1 MPEDTQQLIAS
12 RYQLLRRIG
21 AGGMGEVWEAEDT
34 VLGRRVAVKV
44 VDLARTGDRRR
55 EEIRERAM
63 REGRAAAQIDHPRTV
78 RVFDIVDDPDHL
90 YLVMELVSATQ
101 LDDAIRDDGPLEPRA
116 AAQVGLQV
124 VEALAAAHR
133 AGVVHRDVKPGN
145 VMVLA
150 DGSVK
155 LADFGIATIKEDP
168 DLTATGLVMGTP
180 KFLSPEA
187 ARGERATAA
196 SDLWGLGALLHFV
209 VEGEAPFDKGD
220 TLPTLHAVLHEP
232 PRPSR
237 LAGPLAPVIAALLTK
252 DPAGRPSVEETA
264 RLLRA
269 VIAGE
274 DATVATVVSPA
285 PTATQVLGST
295 RPVQPAP
302 AAREPVRA
310 APRPASA
317 PARAGNGGRLLAG
330 LAALA
335 LLIGIGAIALAQ
347 SQGDD
352 DPGTTTE
359 TTVAPTE
366 TTAAPPEDES
376 TTTTESPTTT
386 ASLLPDLERPDGVPE
401 TWVPYEGDGYRIWH
415 PIDWVRNG
423 SDFTAPDGSYLRVD
437 SVSPPSADGDP
448 VKAWEQQE
456 KAFEKDHPDY
466 ERIRLEETDYR
477 DYEAAIWEFTFSG
490 QHADDLGFVV
500 GDTGYALNFVTDEGA
515 WDDYE
520 DVREA
525 FKAGFE
531 PTA

>member
-12 RYQLLRRIG
+12 RYRLLRRIG

-101 LDDAIRDDGPLEPRA
+101 LDDAIRDEGPLEPRA

-124 VEALAAAHR
+124 AEALAAAHR

-237 LAGPLAPVIAALLTK
+237 RAGPLAPVIAALLTK
-252 DPAGRPSVEETA
+252 DPFGRPSIDETM

-269 VIAGE
+269 VVDGDE
-274 DATVATVVSPA
+274 PTVATVVAPA
-285 PTATQVLGST
+285 PTATQVLTAT
-295 RPVQPAP
+295 RTVP
-302 AAREPVRA
+302 AAPPPREPVRP
-310 APRPASA
+310 APRPAPS
-317 PARAGNGGRLLAG
+317 GGYGGKLLAG
-330 LAALA
+330 LAVLA

-347 SQGDD
+347 SKKDD
-352 DPGTTTE
+352 DPGAATSSTTAPS
-359 TTVAPTE
+359 TTVAPPAE
-366 TTAAPPEDES
+366 TES
-376 TTTTESPTTT
+376 TTTTEAPTTT
-386 ASLLPDLERPDGVPE
+386 ESLLPDLERPDGVPE
-401 TWVPYEGDGYRIWH
+401 TWIPYEGDGYRIWH
-415 PIDWVRNG
+415 PVDWVRNG

-456 KAFEKDHPDY
+456 KAFERDHPDY

-477 DYEAAIWEFTFSG
+477 DYDAAIWEFTFEG

-500 GDTGYALNFVTDEGA
+500 GDTGFALNFVTDEDA
-515 WDDYE
+515 WDDYD
-520 DVREA
+520 DVRQA
-525 FKAGFE
+525 FRDGFE
-531 PTA
+531 PT

>member
-21 AGGMGEVWEAEDT
+21 AGGMGEVWEADDT

-44 VDLARTGDRRR
+44 VDLARTGDRKR

-78 RVFDIVDDPDHL
+78 RVFDIVDDLDHL
-90 YLVMELVSATQ
+90 YLVMELVTATQ
-101 LDDAIRDDGPLEPRA
+101 LDDAIRDDGPLDPRA

-124 VEALAAAHR
+124 VEALTAAHR

-168 DLTATGLVMGTP
+168 DLTATGLVLGTP

-237 LAGPLAPVIAALLTK
+237 RAGPLAPVIAALLSK
-252 DPAGRPSVEETA
+252 DPAGRPSTEETA

-269 VIAGE
+269 VVDG
-274 DATVATVVSPA
+274 DSPTVATTVA
-285 PTATQVLGST
+285 TATPTQVLEST
-295 RPVQPAP
+295 RPVPAAP
-302 AAREPVRA
+302 AAREPARP
-310 APRPASA
+310 APRPV
-317 PARAGNGGRLLAG
+317 PAGPGNGGRLLAA

-335 LLIGIGAIALAQ
+335 LLIGVGAIALAQ
-347 SQGDD
+347 MQQDD
-352 DPGTTTE
+352 DPGPASSSTTAPTTAPEATVAEETTTTTE
-359 TTVAPTE
+359 T
-366 TTAAPPEDES
+366 
-376 TTTTESPTTT
+376 PTTT
-386 ASLLPDLERPDGVPE
+386 DGGLLDLDRPDGVPE
-401 TWVPYEGDGYRIWH
+401 TWIPYEGDNYRIWH
-415 PIDWVRNG
+415 PADWVRSG
-423 SDFTAPDGSYLRVD
+423 GDFTAPDGSYLRVD
-437 SVSPPSADGDP
+437 SVSPPSADGDA

-456 KAFEKDHPDY
+456 KAFEREHPDY
-466 ERIRLEETDYR
+466 ERIRIEETSFR
-477 DYEAAIWEFTFSG
+477 DYEGAIWEFTFSG
-490 QHADDLGFVV
+490 QHADNLGFVV
-500 GDTGYALNFVTDEGA
+500 GDTGFALNFVTDESS
-515 WDDYE
+515 WDEYG
-520 DVREA
+520 DVRDA
-525 FKAGFE
+525 FRAGFE

>member
-1 MPEDTQQLIAS
+1 MPEDTRQLIAS

-90 YLVMELVSATQ
+90 YLVMELVTATQ
-101 LDDAIRDDGPLEPRA
+101 LDDAIRDDGPLDPRA
-116 AAQVGLQV
+116 AAQVGVQV
-124 VEALAAAHR
+124 AEALGAAHR

-252 DPAGRPSVEETA
+252 DPAGRPSIEETT

-269 VIAGE
+269 VVDGE
-274 DATVATVVSPA
+274 APTVV
-285 PTATQVLGST
+285 TATPTQVLGTT
-295 RPVQPAP
+295 RPVPPASI
-302 AAREPVRA
+302 AREPVRP
-310 APRPASA
+310 APRPA
-317 PARAGNGGRLLAG
+317 PARSGSGGKLLAG

-347 SQGDD
+347 SQEDD

-359 TTVAPTE
+359 TTVAPA
-366 TTAAPPEDES
+366 TTAPPAAEES
-376 TTTTESPTTT
+376 TTTTEAPTTT
-386 ASLLPDLERPDGVPE
+386 ESLLPDLERPDGVPE
-401 TWVPYEGDGYRIWH
+401 TWIPYEGDGYRIWH
-415 PIDWVRNG
+415 PVDWVRDG

-437 SVSPPSADGDP
+437 SVTPPSADGDP

-456 KAFEKDHPDY
+456 KAFEREHPDY
-466 ERIRLEETDYR
+466 ERIRLEETDFR

-500 GDTGYALNFVTDEGA
+500 GDTGYALNFVTDEDA

-520 DVREA
+520 DVRDA
-525 FKAGFE
+525 FRAGFE
-531 PTA
+531 PTE

>member
-1 MPEDTQQLIAS
+1 
-12 RYQLLRRIG
+12 
-21 AGGMGEVWEAEDT
+21 
-34 VLGRRVAVKV
+34 
-44 VDLARTGDRRR
+44 
-55 EEIRERAM
+55 
-63 REGRAAAQIDHPRTV
+63 
-78 RVFDIVDDPDHL
+78 
-90 YLVMELVSATQ
+90 
-101 LDDAIRDDGPLEPRA
+101 
-116 AAQVGLQV
+116 LQV
-124 VEALAAAHR
+124 VEALGAAHR
-133 AGVVHRDVKPGN
+133 AGVVHRDVTPGN

-196 SDLWGLGALLHFV
+196 SDLWGLGALLHFI
-209 VEGEAPFDKGD
+209 VEGEAPFDKGE

-237 LAGPLAPVIAALLTK
+237 RAGPLAPVIAALLTK

-269 VIAGE
+269 VVDGGSP
-274 DATVATVVSPA
+274 TVATVIAPA

-295 RPVQPAP
+295 RPVEPAP
-302 AAREPVRA
+302 AAREPVRP
-310 APRPASA
+310 APRPA
-317 PARAGNGGRLLAG
+317 PARSGSGGRLLAA
-330 LAALA
+330 LAAIA
-335 LLIGIGAIALAQ
+335 LLVGIGAIALAQ
-347 SQGDD
+347 ANKQDD
-352 DPGTTTE
+352 DPGATTD
-359 TTVAPTE
+359 
-366 TTAAPPEDES
+366 TTAAPSTTEAPTDAES
-376 TTTTESPTTT
+376 TTTTAAPTTT

-415 PIDWVRNG
+415 PVDWVRNG

-437 SVSPPSADGDP
+437 SVSPPSAGGDP

-456 KAFEKDHPDY
+456 KSFQREHPDY
-466 ERIRLEETDYR
+466 ERISLEETDYR
-477 DYEAAIWEFTFSG
+477 DYRAAIWEFTFSG

-500 GDTGYALNFVTDEGA
+500 GDTGFALNFVTDEGA
-515 WDDYE
+515 WDDYD

-525 FKAGFE
+525 FRAGFE
-531 PTA
+531 PAA